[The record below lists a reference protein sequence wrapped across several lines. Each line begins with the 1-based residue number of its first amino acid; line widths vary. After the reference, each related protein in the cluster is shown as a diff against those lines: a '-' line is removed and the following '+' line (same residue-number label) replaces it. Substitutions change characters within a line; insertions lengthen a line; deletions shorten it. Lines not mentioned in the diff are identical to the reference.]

1 MSVLAT
7 ANENGGAVG
16 SSDGTGMDFDPS
28 VTASHSHLGHME
40 GKEEARG
47 GGGEEVD
54 KENKG
59 HSKQRETNLSP
70 ELNRHESVVAADAQQ
85 QLHQVGSP
93 MMHHFT
99 LVEMQ
104 AHLTQL
110 TVPHDPFH
118 FDN

>member
-7 ANENGGAVG
+7 AKENGGAVG

-40 GKEEARG
+40 GKEEER

-85 QLHQVGSP
+85 QLHQVGSS